1 MRSNYSCLR
10 DCLHGFVRLCK
21 SGCVISSS
29 FVMLRFCVIQVN
41 TNNKEPEE
49 VCLPEEEEEEVCN
62 SESGPETPSEET
74 PKQSQVVEDDA
85 ALHKQHDYIL
95 GALLEE
101 HQQKPLDLLTTVID
115 FLFRE
120 TDLLRQDGVEGMVSE
135 IVTASKKRRIEY
147 DGGEDGAPELKVP
160 KIEEKNES
168 NQPKKVEEE
177 EEEVAA
183 AAEEPEPMKLS
194 SNTDSVLENAAPN
207 TTSMSDLK
215 SKPTQ

>member
-1 MRSNYSCLR
+1 
-10 DCLHGFVRLCK
+10 
-21 SGCVISSS
+21 
-29 FVMLRFCVIQVN
+29 MLRFCIIQVN

-49 VCLPEEEEEEVCN
+49 ACLPEEEEEEVCN

-74 PKQSQVVEDDA
+74 PKQSQVVEEDA
-85 ALHKQHDYIL
+85 ALNKQHDYIL

-120 TDLLRQDGVEGMVSE
+120 TDLLRQDGVEGIVSE

-177 EEEVAA
+177 VV

-194 SNTDSVLENAAPN
+194 SNTNLVLENEAPN
-207 TTSMSDLK
+207 TTSISDLK
-215 SKPTQ
+215 SKPTQWNFGQSI